1 MKSLLFL
8 AFAILFY
15 LSFADNVAVW
25 QGFQHQWERKALDVA
40 DTPHR
45 MGSIANYI
53 TDEHYT
59 STTGYFRNHCH
70 FFHNLIENFKER
82 FMQTKHSH
90 QGSMVIM
97 HTQRR
102 ISLL

>member
-59 STTGYFRNHCH
+59 STTGYF
-70 FFHNLIENFKER
+70 
-82 FMQTKHSH
+82 
-90 QGSMVIM
+90 
-97 HTQRR
+97 
-102 ISLL
+102 